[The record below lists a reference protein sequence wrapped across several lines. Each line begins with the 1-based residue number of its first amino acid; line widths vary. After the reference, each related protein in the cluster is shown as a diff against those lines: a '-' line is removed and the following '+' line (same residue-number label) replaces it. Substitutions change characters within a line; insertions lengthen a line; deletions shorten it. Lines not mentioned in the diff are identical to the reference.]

1 VPSFF
6 FSFVVRILKFDLD
19 AWQKNLH
26 NMYRIV
32 MMHLDETISGG
43 AGKNNN
49 NGNANENVDAILK
62 NVKSAQNIAK
72 GTRGSIRRGDGSG
85 SLLGSIDGK
94 NPGGARGWLDG
105 ARSFFSPSGEPMTR
119 FTRNRTPNTGR
130 FTPGSNRSTPSGRSA
145 FMNGAMGSRSTRVGA
160 RGEGDRDGV
169 PEGTAGKLRNIF
181 GIDSITRVMYVLK
194 FMRIFVVA
202 GALYLASK
210 TFQTRYVTAV
220 FVNNEPPPGLMGF
233 VLTFV
238 VIEAIFMS
246 LILFIVMLL
255 AKTLDMN
262 EMFPITDQVFSLFL
276 FDSIVSSILTAVLGL
291 MISMVVMK
299 KKYFRYRTDGMRAI
313 RSLQEMML
321 NVAIVTSL
329 LPYYII
335 ERA

>member
-1 VPSFF
+1 
-6 FSFVVRILKFDLD
+6 
-19 AWQKNLH
+19 
-26 NMYRIV
+26 
-32 MMHLDETISGG
+32 MMRPDETISGG
-43 AGKNNN
+43 AGKNNNNN
-49 NGNANENVDAILK
+49 NGNANENVDAILR
-62 NVKSAQNIAK
+62 NVKTAQNIAK
-72 GTRGSIRRGDGSG
+72 STRGSIRRGDGTGIG
-85 SLLGSIDGK
+85 SLDGQ

-105 ARSFFSPSGEPMTR
+105 ARSFFSPTGEPMTR
-119 FTRNRTPNTGR
+119 FNRNRTPNAGR
-130 FTPGSNRSTPSGRSA
+130 YSPGSGRSSPYSSPGRSA
-145 FMNGAMGSRSTRVGA
+145 FMNGGPLGSRSSRVGS
-160 RGEGDRDGV
+160 RGDGDGDGG
-169 PEGTAGKLRNIF
+169 PEGSAGRLRNIF
-181 GIDSITRVMYVLK
+181 GIDSITRVIYILK
-194 FMRIFVVA
+194 FMRLFVVA
-202 GALYLASK
+202 GALFLASK

-233 VLTFV
+233 VVTFV

-255 AKTLDMN
+255 AKTLDIN
-262 EMFPITDQVFSLFL
+262 EMFPITDEVFSLFL

-335 ERA
+335 ERG